1 MVPDQRV
8 QSQASIF
15 TTGFCTAI
23 VFLGPLGFGAAKLNL
38 GILAPTCKEAVGR
51 NPVPI
56 AQGSPTC
63 TKFIVLTTQRSR
75 STWFSEALGNQPEV
89 FCPTASESLIT
100 FSKRSYKEQISPEEW
115 AHAADH
121 AFDAVCKE
129 AQKHGKKIAGF
140 KLMYDQVKG
149 PGQVING
156 THLPDGWF
164 QEYLHTRKVRIVHLV
179 REAVILNLASSF
191 QTAANAKQ
199 LNLNGSNTHHTAD
212 PKSVAA
218 RGHTEKFPFT
228 DQHLPLLHAKE
239 REHVHWLHFLRRT
252 GLPYHYLSYEDLM
265 SHRRDILVHMAL
277 QFLGVRNLVSYPKLH
292 GGFLRIH
299 KFDCEGR
306 IANFKKVKRLLH
318 GTMSARACRILAL
331 KDFE

>member
-1 MVPDQRV
+1 M
-8 QSQASIF
+8 
-15 TTGFCTAI
+15 
-23 VFLGPLGFGAAKLNL
+23 
-38 GILAPTCKEAVGR
+38 
-51 NPVPI
+51 
-56 AQGSPTC
+56 
-63 TKFIVLTTQRSR
+63 
-75 STWFSEALGNQPEV
+75 
-89 FCPTASESLIT
+89 FCPTASEALIT
-100 FSKRSYKEQISPEEW
+100 FSKRSYKEQISAEEW

-277 QFLGVRNLVSYPKLH
+277 QFLGVRNMVSYPKLH